1 MPPLTLSS
9 ALAFLGFLQQAWTA
23 GAPVVAGV
31 VAAVKGALAN
41 HGIEA
46 DTAALDKVIAEAQAA
61 KAGEDAKFDPPVSP
75 V

>member
-1 MPPLTLSS
+1 MPPLTLTT
-9 ALAFLGFLQQAWTA
+9 ALSFIGFLQQAWTG
-23 GAPVVAGV
+23 GAPVVAAV
-31 VAAVKGALAN
+31 VASIKGALAN